1 MEFSRPEYW
10 SGQPFPSP
18 EDLPNPGIK
27 LGSPALQQILYHLSH
42 QGSPFEIVYRAFL
55 SFKSESISHDRGSV
69 YTGHRY
75 LGQGPGGP
83 EQVSK
88 GNVHGGLETQLPR

>member
-1 MEFSRPEYW
+1 M
-10 SGQPFPSP
+10 PFPSP
-18 EDLPNPGIK
+18 GDLPNPGIK
-27 LGSPALQQILYHLSH
+27 PGSPALQQILYHLSH
-42 QGSPFEIVYRAFL
+42 QGSHFEIIYLAFL
-55 SFKSESISHDRGSV
+55 SFKSQFIGHDRGSV
-69 YTGHRY
+69 YTGHWY